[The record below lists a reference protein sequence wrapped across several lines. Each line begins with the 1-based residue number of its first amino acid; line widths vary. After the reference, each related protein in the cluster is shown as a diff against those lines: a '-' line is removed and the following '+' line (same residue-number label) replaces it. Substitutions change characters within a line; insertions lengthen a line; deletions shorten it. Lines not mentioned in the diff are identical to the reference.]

1 MPHMFE
7 RVVTVVNYRE
17 RERFVRLLKVIEK
30 LIEDNA
36 TSPIVVEGKRDLQSL
51 RKLEVSG
58 EILLLNTGETML
70 AFCER
75 LARTY
80 DRVILLTDWDKK
92 GGALAERIRTNLSDS
107 RIDLDLDFR
116 RKIALG
122 VKKGINRVELLA
134 SYVESKRKEFKL

>member
-1 MPHMFE
+1 MFE